1 MRLFVRTYKMN
12 THHQFN
18 PKLCGRSSYRA
29 GAQVQTTAALSR
41 GTGHLDLVP

>member
-1 MRLFVRTYKMN
+1 MRLFVRTYKMSM
-12 THHQFN
+12 HPQFN
-18 PKLCGRSSYRA
+18 HKLHGRSSYRA